1 MVKNKKFTGWVLEN
15 FPFIESDFDAI
26 TMYQIICK
34 IVEQLESMVDDVEN
48 LKTDYSTVVA
58 NMEALTEYV
67 NEYLTGLNEVKDE
80 IVEIKANLIV
90 LSKQIEDNTILINE
104 KYNDLKDYVDV
115 KDQALNAKIDNI
127 QIGAI
132 SVYDPTTGLL
142 TPLQIVINNIYSSSN
157 VDGLTAEEFDALDL
171 TATEFDAYQITAYDF
186 DTQGKLILV

>member
-1 MVKNKKFTGWVLEN
+1 MVKNKKFTGWILEN

-34 IVEQLESMVDDVEN
+34 IVEQLESMVDDVDK
-48 LKTDYSTVVA
+48 LKNDYSTVVA

-67 NEYLTGLNEVKDE
+67 NEYLTGLNEVKAD
-80 IVEIKANLIV
+80 IVDIKANLIL

-104 KYNDLKDYVDV
+104 KYNELKDYVDV

-157 VDGLTAEEFDALDL
+157 VDGLTAEEFDNLEL
-171 TATEFDAYQITAYDF
+171 TATAFDAYQITAYDF

>member
-34 IVEQLESMVDDVEN
+34 IVEQLESMVDDVEK
-48 LKTDYSTVVA
+48 LKTDYSTVVT

-171 TATEFDAYQITAYDF
+171 TATAFDAYQITAYDF

>member
-1 MVKNKKFTGWVLEN
+1 MVKNKKFTGWILEN

-34 IVEQLESMVDDVEN
+34 IVEQLESMVDDVEK

-67 NEYLTGLNEVKDE
+67 NEYLTGLNEVKAD
-80 IVEIKANLIV
+80 IVDIKANLIV

-157 VDGLTAEEFDALDL
+157 VDGLTAEEFDELDL

>member
-34 IVEQLESMVDDVEN
+34 IVEKLESMVDDVDK
-48 LKTDYSTVVA
+48 LKSDYSTVVA

-171 TATEFDAYQITAYDF
+171 TATAFDAYQITAYDF

>member
-1 MVKNKKFTGWVLEN
+1 
-15 FPFIESDFDAI
+15 
-26 TMYQIICK
+26 
-34 IVEQLESMVDDVEN
+34 
-48 LKTDYSTVVA
+48 
-58 NMEALTEYV
+58 MEALTEYV

-171 TATEFDAYQITAYDF
+171 TATEFDAYQITTYDF